1 MRASEGD
8 MGGKSRSRAN
18 AKPATR
24 LGGHSGARGIATVA
38 TAAVAIQAAAWG
50 LLYWLTGVLRLGYG
64 FFDLSDIRSPYFD
77 YATLMARGAVP
88 FRDFPIEYPPLFPPL
103 LAVAGYTPDMET
115 FVARFAFEM
124 VLFAIAAGAVTAL
137 AAQEGHGLRRPVA
150 VAAAFAVGVL
160 ALGAIT
166 ANRYDAAVALL
177 IALALLFMVRGRW
190 LAVGVTLG
198 LGFAL
203 KITPVVLVPL
213 IVLLAPRERIAP
225 ALAVF
230 AGSAAAPFLAVLG
243 LGGNAM
249 LGLTMLGTY
258 HLDRPL
264 EIESVPAA
272 FFWLQSLVG
281 GERIRVA
288 LAAGSQVIDSAS
300 ANTVAKVFAV
310 FVALALAGVF
320 ALVWRRR
327 EAIRLAPR
335 HMVLAVAATMVA
347 SLVGSKVLSPQYFV
361 WLLPVVALVAL
372 DRPWL
377 GGLLLAAMA
386 LTQVLF
392 PANYLLFMNDQ
403 APWIVGVVIVRNIL
417 LVAAFALSLIYLWR
431 IPAAKPALAR
441 KKSARA

>member
-1 MRASEGD
+1 

-18 AKPATR
+18 AKPATGPGR
-24 LGGHSGARGIATVA
+24 PSDARGIATLAVA
-38 TAAVAIQAAAWG
+38 ALAIQAVAWG
-50 LLYWLTGVLRLGYG
+50 LLYWLTGILRLGYG
-64 FFDLSDIRSPYFD
+64 FFDLSDIRAPYFD
-77 YATLMARGAVP
+77 YATLMSRGSVP

-103 LAVAGYTPDMET
+103 LAAAGYTPDIEA
-115 FVARFAFEM
+115 FVSRFAFEM
-124 VLFAIAAGAVTAL
+124 VLFAIAAGLVTAL
-137 AAQEGHGLRRPVA
+137 AAREGQGLRKPLI

-160 ALGAIT
+160 SLGAIT

-177 IALALLFMVRGRW
+177 IALALLFMVRGSW

-213 IVLLAPRERIAP
+213 IVLLAPRQRVLP
-225 ALAVF
+225 ALAAF

-249 LGLTMLGTY
+249 LGLTMLGSY

-264 EIESVPAA
+264 EIESVPAS
-272 FFWLQSLVG
+272 FFWLKSLVG
-281 GERIRVA
+281 GDRIQVA

-300 ANTVAKVFAV
+300 ANAVARVFAV

-327 EAIRLAPR
+327 ETIRLAPR
-335 HMVLAVAATMVA
+335 HMVLAVAATMLA
-347 SLVGSKVLSPQYFV
+347 SLVGSKVLSPQYLI

-392 PANYLLFMNDQ
+392 PANYFLFMNEQ

-417 LVAAFALSLIYLWR
+417 LVAAFALSLIYLWQL
-431 IPAAKPALAR
+431 PAATPAAAR
-441 KKSARA
+441 KKVARA